1 MSLTPCNKWLA
12 RVSDAAQQAL
22 LPAQATLA
30 APAAHAHEAE
40 RESQQAQAPAAQ
52 RRHGLNGQANS
63 EVAVRKRVNSVM
75 AQFKKNDDQH
85 DAGWHAQ
92 RDRNTGQQVA
102 NGCRFQIG
110 NQNKGRPKPDWTAL
124 FVV

>member
-30 APAAHAHEAE
+30 APTAHAHEAE

-75 AQFKKNDDQH
+75 VQFKKEMTINMMRAGTRNVTEIQGSKLLT
-85 DAGWHAQ
+85 DA
-92 RDRNTGQQVA
+92 D
-102 NGCRFQIG
+102 F
-110 NQNKGRPKPDWTAL
+110 K
-124 FVV
+124 